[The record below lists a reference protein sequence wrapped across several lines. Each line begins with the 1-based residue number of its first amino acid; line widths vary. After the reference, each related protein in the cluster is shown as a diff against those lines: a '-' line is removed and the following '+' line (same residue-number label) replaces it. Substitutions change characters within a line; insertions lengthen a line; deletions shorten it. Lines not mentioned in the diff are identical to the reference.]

1 MMKWIKK
8 IFGLARPEQ
17 ITMEQIEQLPP
28 AKLCRKFIDG
38 ELESDTECEMFDSI
52 MCAVELH
59 GEVFNGGFNQYYY
72 NSGGDRSERAR
83 STFALLGADRI
94 ADVVKR
100 ANECYAAHEDNLE
113 TQWEDR
119 TKESLRNSYKEKLFD
134 TLDEEYYALMKND
147 KQLYGM
153 IGTYIKQHPQE
164 FLTRRKK
171 CDNICDGQSNSLEEP
186 DGILEYKREFTFW
199 ERIQDWF
206 YRIFLSVL
214 ALMFLFV
221 IIKKVWLWIAG

>member
-8 IFGLARPEQ
+8 IFGLTRPEQ

-28 AKLCRKFIDG
+28 VKLCRKFIDG

-72 NSGGDRSERAR
+72 NSGGARSERAR

-100 ANECYAAHEDNLE
+100 ANECYAAHEDNLQ

-119 TKESLRNSYKEKLFD
+119 TKESLYNSYKEKLFD

-186 DGILEYKREFTFW
+186 DGILEYKREFTLW

>member
-1 MMKWIKK
+1 MMQWIKK
-8 IFGLARPEQ
+8 FFGLVRPEP

-38 ELESDTECEMFDSI
+38 ELESDIECEMFDTV

-59 GEVFNGGFNQYYY
+59 AEVFNGGFNQYYY

-83 STFALLGADRI
+83 STFALLGADRT

-100 ANECYAAHEDNLE
+100 ANECFAANRDRLQA
-113 TQWEDR
+113 QWKDG
-119 TKESLRNSYKEKLFD
+119 TKESFGNSYKEKLFD
-134 TLDEEYYALMKND
+134 AFDEEYYALIKND

-153 IGTYIKQHPQE
+153 IGAYIKQHPQE

-171 CDNICDGQSNSLEEP
+171 CDNN
-186 DGILEYKREFTFW
+186 
-199 ERIQDWF
+199 
-206 YRIFLSVL
+206 
-214 ALMFLFV
+214 
-221 IIKKVWLWIAG
+221 

>member
-28 AKLCRKFIDG
+28 VKLCRKFIDG

-100 ANECYAAHEDNLE
+100 ANECYAAHEDNLQ

-119 TKESLRNSYKEKLFD
+119 TKESLCNSYKEKLFD

-171 CDNICDGQSNSLEEP
+171 
-186 DGILEYKREFTFW
+186 
-199 ERIQDWF
+199 
-206 YRIFLSVL
+206 
-214 ALMFLFV
+214 M
-221 IIKKVWLWIAG
+221 